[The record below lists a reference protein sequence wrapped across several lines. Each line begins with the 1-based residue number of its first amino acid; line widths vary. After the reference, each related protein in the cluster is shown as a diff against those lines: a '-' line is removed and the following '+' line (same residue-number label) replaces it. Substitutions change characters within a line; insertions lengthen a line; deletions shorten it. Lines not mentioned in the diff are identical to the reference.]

1 MQRVKEYSVEE
12 YNQDAMRLVRV
23 GYVVDLLERKIAWME
38 ETVE

>member
-23 GYVVDLLERKIAWME
+23 GYVADPQDRKIVWME
-38 ETVE
+38 ETE